1 MGDEKQTI
9 QEVQNPQKNSA
20 PTFWEKLSIWQK
32 VIIGVILLTFLFIAW
47 TFIFGGVN
55 SIFEFAFIILLT
67 IVLFIILYF
76 ITIAGELIFRSSYYS
91 PKEDYFTKLS
101 NMAIDYCPDN
111 LNKLW
116 FQGSTQKR
124 AVVGG
129 KIIGCLGIPYLIG
142 EPILDEKGMQEYVK
156 SDFLDVKVPVFK
168 KIHYGA
174 EGDTLIIYQKGWF
187 IFKKKHYLRCNMEL
201 HSELHGD
208 VVVYDINPIPYGK
221 FFEFPFKQV
230 QRNPQRIM
238 LQSQLEVIL
247 ATHEHQGDLISQSAD
262 AGIYYNPYFKMVKE
276 TNAEISRD
284 G

>member
-1 MGDEKQTI
+1 MAEEQQKV
-9 QEVQNPQKNSA
+9 QEVQNPQKDTS

-32 VIIGVILLTFLFIAW
+32 VIIGVILLTFIFIAW
-47 TFIFGGVN
+47 TFLFGGVN
-55 SIFEFAFIILLT
+55 SIFELAFIVLLT

-111 LNKLW
+111 LNKVW

-142 EPILDEKGMQEYVK
+142 EPILDDKGMQKYTK
-156 SDFLDVKVPVFK
+156 SEFLDTKVPVFQ
-168 KIHYGA
+168 KINYGN

-208 VVVYDINPIPYGK
+208 VVIYDINPVPYGK
-221 FFEFPFKQV
+221 FFEYPFKQV

-262 AGIYYNPYFKMVKE
+262 AGIYYNPYFKMVNE
-276 TNAEISRD
+276 SNAEISRD